1 MNSDSVLI
9 TLWLDEPDSSR
20 HTPLCVLIVLLWG
33 VYALFGV
40 QYSFLGALIT
50 VELVLRLVIWMVRWS
65 NSYQTI

>member
-20 HTPLCVLIVLLWG
+20 HTPLYVLIVLLWV

-50 VELVLRLVIWMVRWS
+50 VELVLRLVIWMVQWS